1 MVELPDGSKIL
12 RIYSAVL
19 TEYRRVTDGPTDIF
33 RQQSPRYA
41 YASRGKNR
49 TLLLRVGNG
58 GLVIR
63 RRRLNTQHNLSQ
75 LRRSR
80 LLLNTIHSSTN
91 LYL

>member
-49 TLLLRVGNG
+49 TLLLRV
-58 GLVIR
+58 
-63 RRRLNTQHNLSQ
+63 
-75 LRRSR
+75 
-80 LLLNTIHSSTN
+80 
-91 LYL
+91 